1 MTKQRLAVE
10 EYVAGVRAGD
20 RAVLGRAITLC
31 ESLRADDQARAQ
43 AVVAALL
50 PFTGGAQRV
59 GITGVPGVGKSTLIE
74 ALGGHLTAMGKR
86 VAVLAIDP
94 SSLRSGGSILGDKT
108 RMPSLARDPR
118 AFVRPTPSL
127 GALGGVA
134 RHTRETLLLCEAA
147 GFDVVIVET
156 VGVGQSEVMVAQL
169 VDCFVVLML
178 AGAGDELQGIKRGIL
193 ELVDVL
199 AITKADADPSAAAR
213 ARGEYEAALHL
224 MRARHAGWTV
234 PVLTCS
240 AVSMAGI
247 AGLWEAVMRHRA
259 AREQDGSFEAE
270 RARQQVYWM
279 WRAIEAGL
287 LERFV
292 GDARVAGRREDLEAA
307 VRRGEVSPD
316 HAAAELLGLV
326 E

>member
-240 AVSMAGI
+240 AVTI
-247 AGLWEAVMRHRA
+247 RR
-259 AREQDGSFEAE
+259 GS
-270 RARQQVYWM
+270 R
-279 WRAIEAGL
+279 GC
-287 LERFV
+287 
-292 GDARVAGRREDLEAA
+292 GRR
-307 VRRGEVSPD
+307 
-316 HAAAELLGLV
+316 
-326 E
+326 

>member
-224 MRARHAGWTV
+224 MRARHVGWTV

-240 AVSMAGI
+240 AVTSAGV
-247 AGLWEAVMRHRA
+247 AGLWEAVMQHRA
-259 AREQDGSFEAE
+259 AREQDGSFETE
-270 RARQQVYWM
+270 RARQHVYWM

-292 GDARVAGRREDLEAA
+292 GDPRVAGRRGELEAA

>member
-240 AVSMAGI
+240 AVTSAGI

-292 GDARVAGRREDLEAA
+292 GDPRVAGRREDLEAA

>member
-74 ALGGHLTAMGKR
+74 ALGGHLTAMGRR

-240 AVSMAGI
+240 AVTSAGI

-292 GDARVAGRREDLEAA
+292 GDPRVAGRREDLEAA